1 MFDNIRIVLS
11 HTTHPGNIG
20 AAARAMKTM
29 GLKQLWLVDPVTFTG
44 VAADTGTGDP
54 HAGGREVALASNAA
68 DLLAAARVV
77 GTLDE
82 ALSGCALVLGASA
95 RVRTVPWPHL
105 MAEQGAATALE
116 QLQVPGSGDIAFV
129 FGREASGLSNE
140 ELARC
145 HFHVEIPGNPE
156 YPVLNVAAAIQVIS
170 YELRRQWLAGAG
182 KPPADG
188 PFVGMPL
195 ERVRW
200 DKPPATADE
209 LEKFFAHLEKALL
222 DLEFFVVDDPRQLL
236 VRLRRLFLRARPDEV
251 ELRILRGVLGAAQR
265 AAAAEKTLKVAR
277 AAGEESSGEK

>member
-1 MFDNIRIVLS
+1 MLDRIRIVMVNTS
-11 HTTHPGNIG
+11 HAGNIG
-20 AAARAMKTM
+20 AAARAMKVM

-44 VAADTGTGDP
+44 VAAGDP
-54 HAGGREVALASNAA
+54 GAGAEGPHSGSREVAMASGAV

-77 GTLDE
+77 TTLDE
-82 ALSGCALVLGASA
+82 ALAGCSLVLGASA

-105 MAEQGAATALE
+105 MADRGAATALE
-116 QLQVPGSGDIAFV
+116 QLQVPGSGDVAFV
-129 FGREASGLSNE
+129 FGRENSGLNND

-156 YPVLNVAAAIQVIS
+156 YPVLNVAAAIQVIAW
-170 YELRRQWLAGAG
+170 ELRRQWLAGAG
-182 KPPADG
+182 ASSPADG
-188 PFVGMPL
+188 RHAEMTL

-209 LEKFFAHLEKALL
+209 LEKFFAHLEKTLL

-251 ELRILRGVLGAAQR
+251 EMKILRGILGAAQR
-265 AAAAEKTLKVAR
+265 AAAAA
-277 AAGEESSGEK
+277 AAGKAGEKSPGGK